1 MADSI
6 HYGMGQIRYNNNTS
20 YMTNLQFNFEPV
32 RVLVSSDN
40 ETNDVY
46 QDIVLKRNDSF
57 SFTAGVPYLLKI
69 KIPKDIN
76 YNNTYRIKMTTTNSE
91 EATALNPDAVT
102 YQMIKYINV
111 PKETSSSTS
120 SRVIIYP
127 VTSKET
133 VITEDEETIV
143 IPAGSLWEE
152 KYNIDYI
159 TKVAIA
165 IEDGDEAATQR
176 PGGVW
181 FKNNK
186 YYLMGATEGE
196 DQEILNKSDVILNH
210 LWATGHST
218 SWSEFNFVFTPRD
231 SDETYTQ
238 IWIEMFRESYD
249 QDIYSDGI
257 YGRQIDLEGG
267 LFEASVYQLTNM
279 INNIQD
285 VEKLTHIGVYGHPNA
300 IMAIN
305 GEEIRIGQSGYYELN
320 NFEITSFGI
329 AAETNNDNDTFIVDY
344 QYPIE

>member
-6 HYGMGQIRYNNNTS
+6 HYGMGQIRYSNNTS
-20 YMTNLQFNFEPV
+20 YMTNLQFNFEPIQ
-32 RVLVSSDN
+32 VLVSSN
-40 ETNDVY
+40 SETNDVY
-46 QDIVLKRNDSF
+46 QDIILKRNDSF

-69 KIPKDIN
+69 KIPKDVN

-91 EATALNPDAVT
+91 ETTALNPDAVT

-111 PKETSSSTS
+111 PKETNSSTS

-127 VTSKET
+127 VTEHDET
-133 VITEDEETIV
+133 VDGDF
-143 IPAGSLWEE
+143 IPAGNLGV
-152 KYNIDYI
+152 NIDDGAYV

-165 IEDGDEAATQR
+165 IEDGDEAIAQR

-186 YYLMGATEGE
+186 YYLMGDTEGE
-196 DQEILNKSDVILNH
+196 DQEILNKNDVILNH

-218 SWSEFNFVFTPRD
+218 SWSEFNFIFTPRD